1 MSANR
6 VNASPLAR
14 HMAEQAGLNLLEI
27 TPSGPNGRVIKRDIE
42 AAQKA
47 GGTTHKAAAP
57 SSQPSS
63 QSSPNG
69 AALHSGIM
77 PTLPDARAYYRPDQY
92 DELPLDMM
100 RGAIATRLTQSM
112 QQIPHFYL
120 TRTLNIDALMAH
132 RARINAA
139 LAERPLADGKVEKI
153 SLNDLIVRACALALI
168 DVPEV
173 NVSFAGDAI
182 LRHHHADIGVAVA
195 LPDGLITPIVS
206 QCDEKPVRAI
216 STEIKDLAA
225 RAAEKRLKPSE
236 YEGGSF
242 SVSNLGMFGIDQ
254 FTAVINPP
262 QAAILAVGGPV
273 KNWLMRDGAPVSH
286 TEMRVT
292 LSCDHRAIDGA
303 IGAQFLATLTDYV
316 EKPLLLSL

>member
-6 VNASPLAR
+6 IIASPLAR
-14 HMAEQAGLNLLEI
+14 HLAQQNQIDLAQIKG
-27 TPSGPNGRVIKRDIE
+27 SGPNGRIIKRDVE
-42 AAQKA
+42 AMRD
-47 GGTTHKAAAP
+47 GTVKPQAPRAASAAP
-57 SSQPSS
+57 IAPQ
-63 QSSPNG
+63 
-69 AALHSGIM
+69 AAPHAGIM
-77 PTLPDARAYYRPDQY
+77 PALPDARAYYQPDQY

-100 RGAIATRLTQSM
+100 RGAIATRLSQSM
-112 QQIPHFYL
+112 QQLPHFYL
-120 TRTLNIDALMAH
+120 TRSLHIDALLDY
-132 RARINAA
+132 RARINTA
-139 LAERPLADGKVEKI
+139 LEDQPNENGKPEKI
-153 SLNDLIVRACALALI
+153 SLNDLIVRACALALM

-195 LPDGLITPIVS
+195 LPEGLITPIVTK
-206 QCDEKPVRAI
+206 CDDKSIRAI
-216 STEIKDLAA
+216 SAEIKDLAA

-273 KNWLMRDGAPVSH
+273 KSLQLVGDAPVEI
-286 TEMRVT
+286 TQMRVT

-303 IGAQFLATLTDYV
+303 VGAQFLSVLADYI

>member
-6 VNASPLAR
+6 IIASPLAR
-14 HMAEQAGLNLLEI
+14 HLAQQNQIDLAQIKG
-27 TPSGPNGRVIKRDIE
+27 SGPNGRIIKRDVE
-42 AAQKA
+42 AMRD
-47 GGTTHKAAAP
+47 GTVKPQAPRAASAAP
-57 SSQPSS
+57 IAPQ
-63 QSSPNG
+63 
-69 AALHSGIM
+69 AAPHAGIM
-77 PTLPDARAYYRPDQY
+77 PALPDARAYYQPNQY

-100 RGAIATRLTQSM
+100 RGAIATRLSQSM
-112 QQIPHFYL
+112 QQLPHFYL
-120 TRTLNIDALMAH
+120 TRSLHIDALLDY
-132 RARINAA
+132 RARINTA
-139 LAERPLADGKVEKI
+139 LADQPNENGKPEKI
-153 SLNDLIVRACALALI
+153 SLNDLIVRACALALM

-195 LPDGLITPIVS
+195 LPEGLITPIVTK
-206 QCDEKPVRAI
+206 CDDKSIRAI
-216 STEIKDLAA
+216 SAEIKDLAA

-273 KNWLMRDGAPVSH
+273 KSLQLVGDAPVEI
-286 TEMRVT
+286 TQMRVT

-303 IGAQFLATLTDYV
+303 VGAQFLSVLADYI

>member
-1 MSANR
+1 MADNR
-6 VNASPLAR
+6 IVASPLAR
-14 HMAEQAGLNLLEI
+14 HLAQQNGIELSQIIG
-27 TPSGPNGRVIKRDIE
+27 SGPNGRIIKRDIE
-42 AAQKA
+42 ALRDGKA
-47 GGTTHKAAAP
+47 MPVSHLAAEAVFQAAAQI
-57 SSQPSS
+57 QPG
-63 QSSPNG
+63 QMHR
-69 AALHSGIM
+69 AIM
-77 PTLPDARAYYRPDQY
+77 PALPDARAYYTPDQY

-120 TRTLNIDALMAH
+120 TRSLAIDALMDH
-132 RARINAA
+132 RARINMAF
-139 LAERPLADGKVEKI
+139 AERPELDGKPEKI
-153 SLNDLIVRACALALI
+153 SLNDLIVRAAALALM

-195 LPDGLITPIVS
+195 LPEGLITPIVS
-206 QCDEKPVRAI
+206 KCDEKPIRAI
-216 STEIKDLAA
+216 SAEIKDLAA

-273 KNWLMRDGAPVSH
+273 KKPILLNGEVVEQTD
-286 TEMRVT
+286 MRVT

-303 IGAQFLATLTDYV
+303 IGAQFLATLADYI

>member
-6 VNASPLAR
+6 IIASPLA
-14 HMAEQAGLNLLEI
+14 HHLAQQNQIDLAQIKG
-27 TPSGPNGRVIKRDIE
+27 SGPNGRIIKRDVE
-42 AAQKA
+42 AMRD
-47 GGTTHKAAAP
+47 GTVKPQAPRAASAAP
-57 SSQPSS
+57 IAPQ
-63 QSSPNG
+63 
-69 AALHSGIM
+69 AAPHAGIM
-77 PTLPDARAYYRPDQY
+77 PALPDARAYYQPDQY

-100 RGAIATRLTQSM
+100 RGAIATRLSQSM
-112 QQIPHFYL
+112 QQLPHFYL
-120 TRTLNIDALMAH
+120 TRSLHIDALLDY
-132 RARINAA
+132 RARINTA
-139 LAERPLADGKVEKI
+139 LEDQPNENGKPEKI
-153 SLNDLIVRACALALI
+153 SLNDLIVRACALALM

-195 LPDGLITPIVS
+195 LPEGLITPIVTK
-206 QCDEKPVRAI
+206 CDDKSIRAI
-216 STEIKDLAA
+216 SAEIKDLAA

-273 KNWLMRDGAPVSH
+273 KSLQLVGDAPVEI
-286 TEMRVT
+286 TQMRVT

-303 IGAQFLATLTDYV
+303 VGAQFLSVLADYI

>member
-6 VNASPLAR
+6 IIASPLAR
-14 HMAEQAGLNLLEI
+14 HLAQQNQIDLAQIKG
-27 TPSGPNGRVIKRDIE
+27 SGPNGRIIKRDVE
-42 AAQKA
+42 AMRD
-47 GGTTHKAAAP
+47 GTVKPQAPRAASAAP
-57 SSQPSS
+57 IAPQ
-63 QSSPNG
+63 
-69 AALHSGIM
+69 AAPHAGIM
-77 PTLPDARAYYRPDQY
+77 PALPDARAYYQPDQY

-100 RGAIATRLTQSM
+100 RGAIATRLSQSM
-112 QQIPHFYL
+112 QQLPHFYL
-120 TRTLNIDALMAH
+120 TRSLHIDALLDY
-132 RARINAA
+132 RARINTA
-139 LAERPLADGKVEKI
+139 LADQPNGNGKPEKI
-153 SLNDLIVRACALALI
+153 SLNDLIVRACALALM

-195 LPDGLITPIVS
+195 LPEGLITPIVTK
-206 QCDEKPVRAI
+206 CDDKSIRAI
-216 STEIKDLAA
+216 SAEIKDLAA

-273 KNWLMRDGAPVSH
+273 KSLQLVGDAPVEI
-286 TEMRVT
+286 TQMRVT

-303 IGAQFLATLTDYV
+303 VGAQFLTVLADYI

>member
-6 VNASPLAR
+6 IKASPLAR
-14 HMAEQAGLNLLEI
+14 HMAEQAGLDLQKI
-27 TPSGPNGRVIKRDIE
+27 TPSGPQGRIIKRDIE

-47 GGTTHKAAAP
+47 GGAIKTVAP
-57 SSQPSS
+57 PVEAPITS
-63 QSSPNG
+63 
-69 AALHSGIM
+69 LHSAIM
-77 PTLPDARAYYRPDQY
+77 PSLPDARVFYQPDQY
-92 DELPLDMM
+92 DEVPLDMM

-132 RARINAA
+132 RGRINAA
-139 LAERPLADGKVEKI
+139 LAERPMADGTSEKI
-153 SLNDLIVRACALALI
+153 SLNDLIVRACALALM

-182 LRHHHADIGVAVA
+182 LRHHHADVGVAVA
-195 LPDGLITPIVS
+195 LPEGLITPIVS
-206 QCDEKPVRAI
+206 QCDEKSVRAI
-216 STEIKDLAA
+216 SAEIKDLAA

-262 QAAILAVGGPV
+262 QAAILAVGGPA
-273 KNWLMRDGAPVSH
+273 KTLLRQDGDIIEQ
-286 TEMRVT
+286 TDMRVT

-303 IGAQFLATLTDYV
+303 VGAQFLSVLADYI

>member
-6 VNASPLAR
+6 IIASPLAR
-14 HMAEQAGLNLLEI
+14 HLAQQNQIDLAQIKG
-27 TPSGPNGRVIKRDIE
+27 SGPNGRIIKRDVE
-42 AAQKA
+42 AMRD
-47 GGTTHKAAAP
+47 GTVKPQAPRAASAAP
-57 SSQPSS
+57 IAPQ
-63 QSSPNG
+63 
-69 AALHSGIM
+69 AAPHAGIM
-77 PTLPDARAYYRPDQY
+77 PALPDARAYYQPDQY

-100 RGAIATRLTQSM
+100 RGAIATRLSQSM
-112 QQIPHFYL
+112 QQLPHFYL
-120 TRTLNIDALMAH
+120 TRSLHIDALLDY
-132 RARINAA
+132 RARINTA
-139 LAERPLADGKVEKI
+139 LADQPTEEGKPEKI
-153 SLNDLIVRACALALI
+153 SLNDLIVRACALALM

-195 LPDGLITPIVS
+195 LPEGLITPIVTK
-206 QCDEKPVRAI
+206 CDDKSIRAI
-216 STEIKDLAA
+216 SAEIKDLAA

-273 KNWLMRDGAPVSH
+273 KSLQLVGDAPVEI
-286 TEMRVT
+286 TQMRVT

-303 IGAQFLATLTDYV
+303 VGAQFLSVLADYI

>member
-1 MSANR
+1 
-6 VNASPLAR
+6 
-14 HMAEQAGLNLLEI
+14 
-27 TPSGPNGRVIKRDIE
+27 
-42 AAQKA
+42 
-47 GGTTHKAAAP
+47 
-57 SSQPSS
+57 
-63 QSSPNG
+63 
-69 AALHSGIM
+69 
-77 PTLPDARAYYRPDQY
+77 
-92 DELPLDMM
+92 MM

-112 QQIPHFYL
+112 QQVPHFYL
-120 TRTLNIDALMAH
+120 TRTLSIDALMAH

-139 LAERPLADGKVEKI
+139 LAERPSADGKVEKI
-153 SLNDLIVRACALALI
+153 SLNDLLVRACALALI

-206 QCDEKPVRAI
+206 QCDEKPIRAI
-216 STEIKDLAA
+216 SAEIKDLAA
-225 RAAEKRLKPSE
+225 RAAEKRLKPLE

-273 KNWLMRDGAPVSH
+273 KKLIMADGGRSNRPICASPCHATIAPLMVP
-286 TEMRVT
+286 
-292 LSCDHRAIDGA
+292 
-303 IGAQFLATLTDYV
+303 LAHNFWRRSPIMSKNRCSYRCKAV
-316 EKPLLLSL
+316 

>member
-6 VNASPLAR
+6 IIASPLAR
-14 HMAEQAGLNLLEI
+14 HLAQQNQIDLAQIKG
-27 TPSGPNGRVIKRDIE
+27 SGPNGRIIKRDVE
-42 AAQKA
+42 AMRD
-47 GGTTHKAAAP
+47 GTVKPQAPRAASAAP
-57 SSQPSS
+57 IAPQ
-63 QSSPNG
+63 
-69 AALHSGIM
+69 AAPHAGIM
-77 PTLPDARAYYRPDQY
+77 PALPDARAYYQPDQY

-100 RGAIATRLTQSM
+100 RGAIATRLSQSM
-112 QQIPHFYL
+112 QQLPHFYL
-120 TRTLNIDALMAH
+120 TRSLHIDALLDY
-132 RARINAA
+132 RARINTA
-139 LAERPLADGKVEKI
+139 LADQPNENGKPEKI
-153 SLNDLIVRACALALI
+153 SLNDLIVRACALALM

-195 LPDGLITPIVS
+195 LPEGLITPIVTK
-206 QCDEKPVRAI
+206 CDDKSIRAI
-216 STEIKDLAA
+216 SAEIKDLAA

-273 KNWLMRDGAPVSH
+273 KSLQLVGDAPVEI
-286 TEMRVT
+286 TQMRVT

-303 IGAQFLATLTDYV
+303 VGAQFLSVLADYI

>member
-1 MSANR
+1 
-6 VNASPLAR
+6 
-14 HMAEQAGLNLLEI
+14 
-27 TPSGPNGRVIKRDIE
+27 
-42 AAQKA
+42 
-47 GGTTHKAAAP
+47 
-57 SSQPSS
+57 
-63 QSSPNG
+63 
-69 AALHSGIM
+69 
-77 PTLPDARAYYRPDQY
+77 
-92 DELPLDMM
+92 
-100 RGAIATRLTQSM
+100 M
-112 QQIPHFYL
+112 QQIAFL
-120 TRTLNIDALMAH
+120 FDRTLNIDALMAH

-153 SLNDLIVRACALALI
+153 SLNDLLVRACALALI

-206 QCDEKPVRAI
+206 KCDEKPIRAI
-216 STEIKDLAA
+216 SAEIRDLAA

-273 KNWLMRDGAPVSH
+273 KKLIMADGAPVEQ
-286 TEMRVT
+286 TDMRVT

-303 IGAQFLATLTDYV
+303 IGAQFLATLADYV

>member
-1 MSANR
+1 MTDNR
-6 VNASPLAR
+6 ITASPLAR
-14 HMAEQAGLNLLEI
+14 HLAQQSGIELSQI
-27 TPSGPNGRVIKRDIE
+27 TGSGPNGRIIKRDIE
-42 AAQKA
+42 AVRD
-47 GGTTHKAAAP
+47 GTTILAAP
-57 SSQPSS
+57 LAS
-63 QSSPNG
+63 
-69 AALHSGIM
+69 AASATTTGQMHSGIM
-77 PTLPDARAYYRPDQY
+77 PALPDARAYYTPGAY
-92 DELPLDMM
+92 DEVPLDLM
-100 RGAIATRLTQSM
+100 RSAIATRLSQSM

-120 TRTLNIDALMAH
+120 TRSLTLDALMDY
-132 RARINAA
+132 RARVNLV
-139 LAERPLADGKVEKI
+139 LAEQGEKI
-153 SLNDLIVRACALALI
+153 SLNDLIVRASALALME
-168 DVPEV
+168 VPEV

-195 LPDGLITPIVS
+195 LPEGLITPIVTR
-206 QCDEKPVRAI
+206 CDEKSIRAI
-216 STEIKDLAA
+216 GAEIKDLAA

-273 KNWLMRDGAPVSH
+273 RKLHLIDGETVSQ
-286 TEMRVT
+286 TQMQVT

-303 IGAQFLATLTDYV
+303 IGAQFLATLADYI

>member
-6 VNASPLAR
+6 VKASPLAR
-14 HMAEQAGLNLLEI
+14 HMADEAGLDLLQI
-27 TPSGPNGRVIKRDIE
+27 TPSGPNGRIIKRDIE

-47 GGTTHKAAAP
+47 GGAIKAAAP
-57 SSQPSS
+57 TPSS
-63 QSSPNG
+63 NHRRTV
-69 AALHSGIM
+69 AHCMSGIM
-77 PTLPDARAYYRPDQY
+77 PALADARAYYRPDQY

-112 QQIPHFYL
+112 QQVPHFYL
-120 TRTLNIDALMAH
+120 TRTLCIDALLAH
-132 RARINAA
+132 RARLNAA

-153 SLNDLIVRACALALI
+153 SLNDLLVRACALALI

-206 QCDEKPVRAI
+206 KCDEKPIRAI
-216 STEIKDLAA
+216 SAEIKDLAA

-273 KNWLMRDGAPVSH
+273 KKLIMADGAPVEQ
-286 TEMRVT
+286 TDMRVT

-303 IGAQFLATLTDYV
+303 IGAQFLATLADYV

>member
-6 VNASPLAR
+6 VKASPLAR
-14 HMAEQAGLNLLEI
+14 HMAEQAGLDLHHI
-27 TPSGPNGRVIKRDIE
+27 TPSGPNGRIIKRDIE

-47 GGTTHKAAAP
+47 GGAIKTAAP
-57 SSQPSS
+57 TPSKRE
-63 QSSPNG
+63 G
-69 AALHSGIM
+69 GALHDAIM
-77 PTLPDARAYYRPDQY
+77 PALADARAYYRPDQY

-120 TRTLNIDALMAH
+120 TRTLSIDALMAH
-132 RARINAA
+132 RARLNTA

-153 SLNDLIVRACALALI
+153 SLNDLLVRACALALI

-206 QCDEKPVRAI
+206 KCDEKPIRAI
-216 STEIKDLAA
+216 SAEIKDLAA

-273 KNWLMRDGAPVSH
+273 KKLIMADGAPLEQ
-286 TEMRVT
+286 TDMRVT

-303 IGAQFLATLTDYV
+303 IGAQFLATLADYV

>member
-6 VNASPLAR
+6 VKASPLAR
-14 HMAEQAGLNLLEI
+14 HMADEAGLDLLHI
-27 TPSGPNGRVIKRDIE
+27 TPSGPNGRIIKRDIE

-47 GGTTHKAAAP
+47 GGAIKAAAP
-57 SSQPSS
+57 TPSKRE
-63 QSSPNG
+63 G
-69 AALHSGIM
+69 GALHDGIM
-77 PTLPDARAYYRPDQY
+77 PALADARAYYRPDQY

-112 QQIPHFYL
+112 QQVPHFYL
-120 TRTLNIDALMAH
+120 TRTLCIDALMAH
-132 RARINAA
+132 RARLNAA

-153 SLNDLIVRACALALI
+153 SLNDLLVRACALALI

-206 QCDEKPVRAI
+206 KCDEKPIRAI
-216 STEIKDLAA
+216 SAEIKDLAA

-262 QAAILAVGGPV
+262 QAAILAIGGPV
-273 KNWLMRDGAPVSH
+273 KKLIMADGAPLEQ
-286 TEMRVT
+286 TDMRVT

-303 IGAQFLATLTDYV
+303 IGAQFLATLADYV

>member
-6 VNASPLAR
+6 IIASPLAR
-14 HMAEQAGLNLLEI
+14 HLAQQNQIDLAQIKG
-27 TPSGPNGRVIKRDIE
+27 SGPNGRIIKRDVE
-42 AAQKA
+42 AMRD
-47 GGTTHKAAAP
+47 GTVKPQAPRAASAAP
-57 SSQPSS
+57 IAPQ
-63 QSSPNG
+63 
-69 AALHSGIM
+69 AAPHAGIM
-77 PTLPDARAYYRPDQY
+77 PALPDARAYYQPDQY

-100 RGAIATRLTQSM
+100 RGAIATRLSQSM
-112 QQIPHFYL
+112 QQLPHFYL
-120 TRTLNIDALMAH
+120 TRSLHIDALLDY
-132 RARINAA
+132 RARINTA
-139 LAERPLADGKVEKI
+139 LADQPNENGKPEKI
-153 SLNDLIVRACALALI
+153 SLNDLIVRACALALM

-195 LPDGLITPIVS
+195 LPEGLITPIVTK
-206 QCDEKPVRAI
+206 CDDKSIRAI
-216 STEIKDLAA
+216 SAEIKDLAA

-273 KNWLMRDGAPVSH
+273 KSLQLVGDAPVEI
-286 TEMRVT
+286 TQMRVT

-303 IGAQFLATLTDYV
+303 FGAQFLSVLADYI

>member
-6 VNASPLAR
+6 VKASPLAR
-14 HMAEQAGLNLLEI
+14 HMADEAGLDLQKV
-27 TPSGPNGRVIKRDIE
+27 TPSGPNGRIIKRDIE

-47 GGTTHKAAAP
+47 GGAIKAAAP
-57 SSQPSS
+57 TLSKRE
-63 QSSPNG
+63 G
-69 AALHSGIM
+69 GALHDSIM
-77 PTLPDARAYYRPDQY
+77 PALADARAYYRPDQY

-112 QQIPHFYL
+112 QQVPHFYL
-120 TRTLNIDALMAH
+120 TRTLCIDALMAH
-132 RARINAA
+132 RGRLNAA
-139 LAERPLADGKVEKI
+139 LAERQLADGKVEKI
-153 SLNDLIVRACALALI
+153 SLNDLLVRACALALI

-206 QCDEKPVRAI
+206 KCDEKPIRAI
-216 STEIKDLAA
+216 SAEIKDLAA

-273 KNWLMRDGAPVSH
+273 KKLIMDDGAPLEQ
-286 TEMRVT
+286 TDMRVT

-303 IGAQFLATLTDYV
+303 IGAQFLATLADYV

>member
-1 MSANR
+1 MSDNR
-6 VNASPLAR
+6 ITASPLAR
-14 HMAEQAGLNLLEI
+14 HLAQQSGIELAQI
-27 TPSGPNGRVIKRDIE
+27 TGSGPNGRIIKRDIE
-42 AAQKA
+42 AVRD
-47 GGTTHKAAAP
+47 GTVTLARPSASQAAM
-57 SSQPSS
+57 
-63 QSSPNG
+63 G
-69 AALHSGIM
+69 AASSGAPADAAKGQMHSGVM
-77 PTLPDARAYYRPDQY
+77 PALPGARAYYTPGAY

-120 TRTLNIDALMAH
+120 TRSLALDALMDY
-132 RARINAA
+132 RARVNLA
-139 LAERPLADGKVEKI
+139 LAEQGEKI
-153 SLNDLIVRACALALI
+153 SLNDLIVRACALALM

-195 LPDGLITPIVS
+195 LPEGLITPIVTR
-206 QCDEKPVRAI
+206 CDEKSIRAI
-216 STEIKDLAA
+216 GAEIKDLAA

-273 KNWLMRDGAPVSH
+273 QKLRLIDGDTVAQ
-286 TEMRVT
+286 TQMRVT

-303 IGAQFLATLTDYV
+303 IGAQFLATLAEYI
-316 EKPLLLSL
+316 EQPLLLSL

>member
-6 VNASPLAR
+6 VKASPLAR
-14 HMAEQAGLNLLEI
+14 HMADKAGLDLQKV
-27 TPSGPNGRVIKRDIE
+27 TPSGPNGRIIKRDIE

-47 GGTTHKAAAP
+47 GGAIKAAAP
-57 SSQPSS
+57 TLSKRE
-63 QSSPNG
+63 G
-69 AALHSGIM
+69 GALHDSIM
-77 PTLPDARAYYRPDQY
+77 PALADARAYYRPDQY

-112 QQIPHFYL
+112 QQVPHFYL
-120 TRTLNIDALMAH
+120 TRTLCIDALMAH
-132 RARINAA
+132 RGRLNAA

-153 SLNDLIVRACALALI
+153 SLNDLLVRACALALI

-206 QCDEKPVRAI
+206 KCDEKPIRAI
-216 STEIKDLAA
+216 SAEIKDLAA

-273 KNWLMRDGAPVSH
+273 KKLIMADGAPLEQ
-286 TEMRVT
+286 TDMRVT

-303 IGAQFLATLTDYV
+303 IGAQFLATLADYV

>member
-6 VNASPLAR
+6 IIASPLAR
-14 HMAEQAGLNLLEI
+14 HLAQQNQIDLAQIKG
-27 TPSGPNGRVIKRDIE
+27 SGPNGRIIKRDVE
-42 AAQKA
+42 AMRD
-47 GGTTHKAAAP
+47 GTVKPQAPRAASAAP
-57 SSQPSS
+57 IAPQ
-63 QSSPNG
+63 
-69 AALHSGIM
+69 AAPHAGIM
-77 PTLPDARAYYRPDQY
+77 PALPDARAYYQPDQY

-100 RGAIATRLTQSM
+100 RGAIATRLSQSM
-112 QQIPHFYL
+112 QQLPHFYL
-120 TRTLNIDALMAH
+120 TRSLHIDALLDY
-132 RARINAA
+132 RARINTA
-139 LAERPLADGKVEKI
+139 LADQPDENGKPEKI
-153 SLNDLIVRACALALI
+153 SLNDLIVRACALALM

-195 LPDGLITPIVS
+195 LPEGLITPIVTK
-206 QCDEKPVRAI
+206 CDDKSIRAI
-216 STEIKDLAA
+216 SAEIKDLAA

-273 KNWLMRDGAPVSH
+273 KSLQLVGDAPVEI
-286 TEMRVT
+286 TQMRVT

-303 IGAQFLATLTDYV
+303 VGAQFLSVLADYI